1 MISRLLKLEH
11 LDDRKVDQDER
22 TEAFKMHGSSRKRKP
37 NGRFSQKPE
46 STRGIL
52 MQDLAKASPASTA
65 LEHAGEDGG
74 ADSEDL
80 QMIRN
85 QNSSSS
91 ETLYYSF
98 EEHVQFLLGKF
109 SEKFNDWKN
118 SFNRNDRG
126 P

>member
-22 TEAFKMHGSSRKRKP
+22 GEATRMHGSSRKRKQ

-52 MQDLAKASPASTA
+52 MQDLAKAPPASTA
-65 LEHAGEDGG
+65 LEHADEDRG
-74 ADSEDL
+74 AYAEDF
-80 QMIRN
+80 QVIRN

-98 EEHVQFLLGKF
+98 EEHVQFLVRKF

-118 SFNRNDRG
+118 SFNKNNRG

>member
-22 TEAFKMHGSSRKRKP
+22 AEAIRMYGSSRKRKS
-37 NGRFSQKPE
+37 NGRFIQKPE
-46 STRGIL
+46 SNRGIL
-52 MQDLAKASPASTA
+52 MQDLAKAPPVSTA
-65 LEHAGEDGG
+65 LEHADEDGG
-74 ADSEDL
+74 ADFEGI

-98 EEHVQFLLGKF
+98 EEHVQFLVGKF
-109 SEKFNDWKN
+109 SEKFKDWKN
-118 SFNRNDRG
+118 SFNKFNRG

>member
-22 TEAFKMHGSSRKRKP
+22 VEAIKMHGSSRKRKP

-46 STRGIL
+46 STKGIL
-52 MQDLAKASPASTA
+52 MQDLTKAPPASTA
-65 LEHAGEDGG
+65 LELADEDGD
-74 ADSEDL
+74 AASEDFE
-80 QMIRN
+80 MIRN

-98 EEHVQFLLGKF
+98 EEHVQFLVRKF

-118 SFNRNDRG
+118 SFNRNNSG

>member
-22 TEAFKMHGSSRKRKP
+22 AEAIRMHRSSRKRKP
-37 NGRFSQKPE
+37 NGRFCQKPE
-46 STRGIL
+46 STKGIL
-52 MQDLAKASPASTA
+52 MQDLTKAPPASTA
-65 LEHAGEDGG
+65 LELADEDGD
-74 ADSEDL
+74 AASEDFE
-80 QMIRN
+80 MIRN

-91 ETLYYSF
+91 ETLYYSL
-98 EEHVQFLLGKF
+98 EEHVQFLVRKF

-118 SFNRNDRG
+118 SFNRNNSG

>member
-22 TEAFKMHGSSRKRKP
+22 AEAIRMHGRSRKRKP
-37 NGRFSQKPE
+37 NGRFCQKPE
-46 STRGIL
+46 STKGIL
-52 MQDLAKASPASTA
+52 MQDLTKAPPASTA
-65 LEHAGEDGG
+65 LELADEDGD
-74 ADSEDL
+74 AASEDFE
-80 QMIRN
+80 MIRN

-98 EEHVQFLLGKF
+98 EEHVQFLVRKF

>member
-11 LDDRKVDQDER
+11 LDDRKVDNDER
-22 TEAFKMHGSSRKRKP
+22 AEAIRMHGSSRKRKQ

-52 MQDLAKASPASTA
+52 MQDLAKVPPASTA
-65 LEHAGEDGG
+65 LEHADEEGG
-74 ADSEDL
+74 VDSEDV

-85 QNSSSS
+85 QDSSSS

-98 EEHVQFLLGKF
+98 DEHVQFLVRKF
-109 SEKFNDWKN
+109 SEKFKDWKN